1 MSNPKAERIV
11 IVTGDVAMDWNL
23 AQMRPCK
30 GDRSL
35 WSANDATTMYWQ
47 RGRSALLADLVET
60 IAGELQQKGFP
71 GVSIRQTA
79 APLKPH
85 KVHTDDDQYHHSYA
99 SWSPFKSGDEGKT
112 PWRVE
117 RFLSMDLARSDIAHE
132 WQKVVK
138 DTPDVDLVI
147 LDDAGL
153 GFRNH
158 PELFPLA
165 LTTKGKT
172 HPWILLKMA
181 SPVAQGPLWEG
192 LHRTHSDRLI
202 VVATVDDLRLSEVQI
217 SRELSWERTAQD
229 VFWELIHN
237 PCVNALSHC
246 AHVVISFGTDGA
258 ILLSRQE
265 VGGQTTFKC
274 SLFFDPKGIEG
285 TWNQNHPGGMIGYTS
300 CLTASIARQ
309 VLLKPEA
316 PDIDAGMQAG
326 LAAMR
331 TLHLEGYGERG
342 TTAYEAKLAFPM
354 DTVAA
359 TIARPA
365 TQFTVASVQDP
376 MRFVE
381 QKGEPGE
388 KPLIEGYWTIL
399 QDRYQNALD
408 EVAKQVVLEGPEA
421 ALQGVPWGKFGKLF
435 TVDRQEIES
444 FRSIRNLI
452 FEYCVQGKQKR
463 PLSVAVFGPRGS
475 GKSFGIIEIAN
486 SLLPDQ
492 IELLEFN
499 LSQFDS
505 EEDLHAAFHQVRDVG
520 LSGMIPLVFWDEFDT
535 SLEGMPL
542 GWLRYFL
549 APMQDGKF
557 QEGQINHPIGRSL
570 FVFAGAT
577 SSTVTTFGQ
586 GLKPEEFRAAK
597 GPDFVSRLKGYINV
611 LGPNPVTRRGAS
623 TAPDLHF
630 IPRAIILRSSLN
642 RSSPQLFEK
651 RDGKELLNI
660 DRGVLRAL
668 LKTSEYK
675 HGARSIESIIS
686 TSQLTGKTSFE
697 RSSLPAESQLDL
709 HVDGKSFLSL
719 VQQVELEGDMLEKL
733 AEATHDVFCE
743 GLKTHKFKYGPKTD
757 EKLKTHIALR
767 PYAELP
773 KEMKEQNRR
782 NVRDIPVKL
791 AAAGYIMIP
800 ARSSDRPFSFPGE
813 GLEQLAKAGREGWM
827 QTKLDDGW
835 TDAPETDRAKKQHK
849 LLVPWDELPEEE
861 KEKDRDL
868 VRGIPTVLAR
878 AGYTVVKSSV

>member
-1 MSNPKAERIV
+1 MEDLNAERVV

-30 GDRSL
+30 GEHSL

-47 RGRSALLADLVET
+47 RGGSALLADLVET
-60 IAGELQQKGFP
+60 IAGELQRNGFP
-71 GVSIRQTA
+71 GVFIRQTA
-79 APLKPH
+79 APRKPR
-85 KVHTDDDQYHHSYA
+85 KVHTDDDQFHHSYA
-99 SWSPFKSGDEGKT
+99 SWSPFKSGDEAKT
-112 PWRVE
+112 SWRVE
-117 RFLSMDLARSDIAHE
+117 RFLGMDLARSDATEE
-132 WQKVVK
+132 WQKVVN

-165 LTTKGKT
+165 LTTKGKNN
-172 HPWILLKMA
+172 PWILLKMA

-202 VVATVDDLRLSEVQI
+202 VVATVEDLRLSEVQI

-229 VFWELIHN
+229 IFWELVHN

-258 ILLSRQE
+258 ILLSRHE
-265 VGGQTTFKC
+265 VGGQPTFKC

-285 TWNQNHPGGMIGYTS
+285 TWNKNHPGGMIGYTS
-300 CLTASIARQ
+300 CLTASLARQ
-309 VLLKPEA
+309 LLLKPEA
-316 PDIDAGMQAG
+316 PDIDAGIQAG

-342 TTAYEAKLAFPM
+342 APAYEAKLAFPM

-381 QKGEPGE
+381 QKGEPAE
-388 KPLIEGYWTIL
+388 KPLIEGYWTLL
-399 QDRYQNALD
+399 QDRYQDALD

-421 ALQGVPWGKFGKLF
+421 ALKGVPWGKFGKLF

-452 FEYCVQGKQKR
+452 FEYCVQGQQKR
-463 PLSVAVFGPRGS
+463 PLSVAVFGPPGS
-475 GKSFGIIEIAN
+475 GKSFGITEIAN

-492 IELLEFN
+492 IELREFN

-505 EEDLHAAFHQVRDVG
+505 EGDLHAAFHQVRDIG
-520 LSGMIPLVFWDEFDT
+520 LSGKIPLVFWDEFDT
-535 SLEGMPL
+535 SLEGTPL

-549 APMQDGKF
+549 APMQDGAF
-557 QEGQINHPIGRSL
+557 QDGQINHPIGRSI
-570 FVFAGAT
+570 FVFAGGT
-577 SSTVTTFGQ
+577 STTMAAFDQ
-586 GLKPEEFRAAK
+586 GPTNAFKDVK
-597 GPDFVSRLKGYINV
+597 GPDFISRLKGFINV
-611 LGPNPVTRRGAS
+611 LGPNPVETGGANAAAD
-623 TAPDLHF
+623 TYF
-630 IPRAIILRSSLN
+630 IIRRAILLRSSLKRN
-642 RSSPQLFEK
+642 APQLFER
-651 RDGKELLNI
+651 RDGRECLNI
-660 DRGVLRAL
+660 DRGLLRGL
-668 LKTSEYK
+668 LKIQKYK
-675 HGARSIESIIS
+675 HGVRSIESIIAM
-686 TSQLTGKTSFE
+686 SQLAAKTSFE
-697 RSSLPAESQLDL
+697 RSSLPSESQLDL

-719 VQQVELEGDMLEKL
+719 VREPELKGEMLEDL
-733 AEATHDVFCE
+733 AKATHEVYCE
-743 GLKTHKFKYGPKTD
+743 GQKKRGYKYGSKRDKTLKTNPALVEYEGLP
-757 EKLKTHIALR
+757 EELKQ
-767 PYAELP
+767 
-773 KEMKEQNRR
+773 QNRL

-791 AAAGYIMIP
+791 AEAGYIMIP
-800 ARSSDRPFSFPGE
+800 ARSADRPFSFPAKT
-813 GLEQLAKAGREGWM
+813 LEKLAEAEHERWM
-827 QTKLDDGW
+827 QSTLKDGW
-835 TDAPETDRAKKQHK
+835 KYALETDPNKKLSK
-849 LLVPWDELPEEE
+849 CLVPWNKLPEDE

-868 VRGIPTVLAR
+868 VRGIPDILAR
-878 AGYTVVKSSV
+878 AGYAIVK